1 MLRTTRT
8 GLSSG
13 SSGSSRPPLA
23 LALTSV
29 ALAAQLAW
37 PGLAAAQTEEAAR
50 VTITGSRIRSLSLVS
65 TSPVTQ
71 LGAEQ
76 ISLLRANTV
85 EDLSSKLPQINGGVN
100 GTAVGSDAF
109 GAQTLD
115 LRGLGQS
122 RTLVLINGTRAAPF
136 GLRNAVDVNFI
147 PATLIQRVDV
157 LTGGA
162 AAVYGADAVSGVVNF
177 VMNDRFQGVQAQASH
192 RTAKGGAAQ
201 SSVNLTGG
209 MKLGG
214 RGSLVG
220 YVEYTKRSE
229 LLAGE
234 REWAL
239 TGTTPIAPAGGN
251 FTDVASG
258 RTFSFDSAGNF
269 TPTAQSTDYTPQY
282 TLVMPMKRLNASAF
296 FKYSLTDNAEAY
308 GRFMFSNVKTVGA
321 PRSGQVPVIISGNY
335 SLPSSNTN
343 IPAQA
348 RPLLTFV
355 NGVANVTI
363 SRSMSELGVKTAEN
377 DRDTSQLQLGVRGA
391 FTDAVNWD
399 AYLQTGQ
406 SKESITVFGDGV
418 RANFQGLVNTGDIF
432 GPGADVSGLAQSF
445 KYGDRKRTQTVL
457 SATVSGD
464 SGDFFK
470 LPAGPVG
477 FALGIENRK
486 DKGDFYANPDL
497 GQSFNQGVES
507 FPPVPPFIKANEF
520 YAELSVPLLA
530 KMPGVKRLS
539 IEGAYRRSSYE
550 KSVGSSNTYNTNKLG
565 LNWALSDDVLFRATS
580 QSVIRDPN
588 FGEFANPVFSI
599 PFANLRTVA
608 RLNPRYQGDP
618 CVSVG
623 LNAQGQPNAP
633 TGNAAQCALLAP
645 GLVQYDSLNA
655 ANLTGGYFFGGNPDI
670 RAEKGKTSTIGL
682 VFTPTFVPGLS
693 VTVDYYDIKITDAV
707 GQIQPVD
714 ALTSCY
720 ITDPRADNPLCAA
733 VTRDPTTKRI
743 KDGFPVDRNLAELR
757 QKGMDI
763 DARYRWVAPFEMKG
777 HSLLLQYQASMVR
790 SYTIQRS
797 PILDPVDCKGRY
809 GSRCSSDATSLVSPD
824 YRHRTALGW
833 QAAGSTLQLGWSR
846 IGKVLDSAVG
856 SEGSIAAQDY
866 LDLNVSWAS
875 PIKGLTVSLGIDNL
889 ADKKPPKPVNPGTF
903 NTFPDTYNVVGRSY
917 GVSATMKF

>member
-1 MLRTTRT
+1 MKRITRPHFT
-8 GLSSG
+8 LVLSS
-13 SSGSSRPPLA
+13 
-23 LALTSV
+23 
-29 ALAAQLAW
+29 
-37 PGLAAAQTEEAAR
+37 LAAAVQLVLAPHAAAQAGDTQQ
-50 VTITGSRIRSLSLVS
+50 VTVTGSRIKSLSLVS
-65 TSPVTQ
+65 SSPVSQ

-76 ISLLRANTV
+76 ISLLRAHTV
-85 EDLSSKLPQINGGVN
+85 EDFSARLPQIAGSVN

-177 VMNDRFQGVQAQASH
+177 IMNDRFEGLQAQASH
-192 RTAKGGAAQ
+192 RTAKGGAEQ

-209 MKLGG
+209 MKLGE
-214 RGSLVG
+214 RGNVVA
-220 YVEYTKRSE
+220 YVEYTKRGE

-234 REWAL
+234 RDWAL
-239 TGTTPIAPAGGN
+239 RNTTPIAPAGGN

-258 RTFSFDSAGNF
+258 RTFSVDAAGNF
-269 TPTAQSTDYTPQY
+269 STTPQTTDYTPLY
-282 TLVMPMKRLNASAF
+282 TLVMPMERVNASAF
-296 FKYSLTDNAEAY
+296 FKVSLAGSAEAY

-321 PRSGQVPVIISGNY
+321 PRSGQVPVIVNGNF
-335 SLPSSNTN
+335 LIPASNTG

-355 NGVANVTI
+355 NGVANVGI
-363 SRSMSELGVKTAEN
+363 SRSLGELGVKTAEN
-377 DRDTSQLQLGVRGA
+377 DRNTSQLQLGVRGA
-391 FTDAVNWD
+391 FTDAVGWD
-399 AYLQTGQ
+399 VYAQTGK
-406 SKESITVFGDGV
+406 SKESIVVNGDGL
-418 RANFQGLVNTGDIF
+418 RANLPGLLNTVDIF
-432 GPGADVSGLAQSF
+432 GPGADLSGLAQPF
-445 KYGDRKRTQTVL
+445 KYGDRNRTQTVVA
-457 SATVSGD
+457 ATVSGD
-464 SGDFFK
+464 SSDLFK
-470 LPAGPVG
+470 LPAGAVG
-477 FALGIENRK
+477 FAVGVENRK
-486 DKGDFYANPDL
+486 DKGDFYANPAL

-507 FPPVPPFIKANEF
+507 FPPVPPFIKANEL

-530 KMPGVKRLS
+530 KLPGVKRLAL
-539 IEGAYRRSSYE
+539 EGAFRRSSYD
-550 KSVGSSNTYNTNKLG
+550 KSVGSSNTYDTDKLG
-565 LNWALSDDVLFRATS
+565 LSWAVNDDLLLRATS
-580 QSVIRDPN
+580 QTVIRDPN

-623 LNAQGQPNAP
+623 VNAQGQPNAP
-633 TGNAAQCALLAP
+633 AGNAAQCARLAP
-645 GLVQYDSLNA
+645 GLAPYDSLNA
-655 ANLTGGYFFGGNPDI
+655 ANLTGGYFFGGNPEI
-670 RAEKGKTSTIGL
+670 RAEKGKTSTVGL
-682 VFTPTFVPGLS
+682 VFTPGFVPGLS
-693 VTVDYYDIKITDAV
+693 LTVDYYDIKITDAV
-707 GQIQPVD
+707 GQIQPID

-733 VTRDPTTKRI
+733 VTRDATTKRI

-757 QKGMDI
+757 QKGIDI
-763 DARYRWVAPFEMKG
+763 DARHRVVAPFGMAG
-777 HSLLLQYQASMVR
+777 HAILLQYQVSMVR

-797 PILDPVDCKGRY
+797 PVLAPVDCKGRY

-824 YRHRTALGW
+824 YRHRAALGW
-833 QAAGSTLQLGWSR
+833 QVADGAIRAAQLGWSR
-846 IGKVLDSAVG
+846 IGRVTDSAVG
-856 SEGSIAAQDY
+856 SDGVIAAQNY
-866 LDLNVSWAS
+866 LDLNVSLAT
-875 PIKGLTVSLGIDNL
+875 PVKGLTVGLGIDNL
-889 ADKKPPKPVNPGTF
+889 TDKKPPTPRNPGTF